1 MMNNNWY
8 KNEEEEKL
16 AEKLISMEKAAL
28 KKWFTGDSSGYRDLW
43 SKKNFSYFDAVC
55 VNRVDTYDEIAKLAT
70 ERVDGKLYAKRYEVR
85 NERVQAAKDMAVLT
99 YQLYCESNL
108 ININYNCIEVFQK
121 EEDDWHVIHS
131 TWSVIRPMEMDFSAM
146 KEIV

>member
-1 MMNNNWY
+1 MNNNWY

-16 AEKLISMEKAAL
+16 AEKLISMEKTAL

-99 YQLYCESNL
+99 YPLYCESNL
-108 ININYNCIEVFQK
+108 ININYNCIEVF
-121 EEDDWHVIHS
+121 
-131 TWSVIRPMEMDFSAM
+131 
-146 KEIV
+146 

>member
-8 KNEEEEKL
+8 KNEEKRSWPRNSS
-16 AEKLISMEKAAL
+16 AFSMEKAAL
-28 KKWFTGDSSGYRDLW
+28 KKWFNGDSSGYRDLW

-55 VNRVDTYDEIAKLAT
+55 VNRVDNYDEIAKLAT

-99 YQLYCESNL
+99 YQLYYESNL
-108 ININYNCIEVFQK
+108 IVLEG
-121 EEDDWHVIHS
+121 
-131 TWSVIRPMEMDFSAM
+131 
-146 KEIV
+146 